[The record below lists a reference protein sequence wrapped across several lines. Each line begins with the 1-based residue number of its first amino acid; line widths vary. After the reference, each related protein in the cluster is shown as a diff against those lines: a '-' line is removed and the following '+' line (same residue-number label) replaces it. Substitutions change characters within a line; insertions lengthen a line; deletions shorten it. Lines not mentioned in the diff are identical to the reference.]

1 MLEFWRRSVHRYVP
15 YIAGMISHKREA
27 CTVYKQIHKYNYIW
41 RIKKEISCSKDPPD
55 KPIVVQSVIVYYRIQ
70 NGPPL
75 TTVLLQENKFPTLH
89 VVSLTFVLIL
99 SSNISFKSY
108 QSALLFRV
116 SVHINAILSSGLV
129 QLIGIIFAKLYH
141 EYSKTFITY
150 ATYIGILVRKPLRKR

>member
-1 MLEFWRRSVHRYVP
+1 MLEMSRRSVHRYVP
-15 YIAGMISHKREA
+15 YIAGMIIHKREE
-27 CTVYKQIHKYNYIW
+27 CTVYKQIHKYKYMW

-55 KPIVVQSVIVYYRIQ
+55 KLIVVQSVIVYHRVQ

-75 TTVLLQENKFPTLH
+75 ITVLLQENKFPTSH

-116 SVHINAILSSGLV
+116 SGQINAILSSGLV
-129 QLIGIIFAKLYH
+129 RFIGIIFARLYH

-150 ATYIGILVRKPLRKR
+150 AT